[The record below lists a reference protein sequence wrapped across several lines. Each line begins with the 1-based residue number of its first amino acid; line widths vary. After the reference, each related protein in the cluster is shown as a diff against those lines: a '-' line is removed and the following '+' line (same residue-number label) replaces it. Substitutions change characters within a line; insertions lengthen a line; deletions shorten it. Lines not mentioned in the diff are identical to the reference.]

1 MSTVKEEKIGHRQRQ
16 AQATREQVARAARAL
31 FAERGYVATTIQA
44 ISASADI
51 PAQTIYSAFG
61 TKAKILE
68 AIRREWIAQSRVQ
81 ELHDEA
87 VEQSDPVRRM
97 RMIATMHRQQM
108 ETGYDVIAIYSEAA
122 RVDADMHTEW
132 RAVLAARERAVG
144 ILLDSFDG
152 QFKPGISRQ
161 RAIDIYIA
169 CTHNEIYGGLV
180 LERRWGLDDFE
191 NWTGDLLI
199 TQLLPGPAQRRGE
212 TDEDRDDQG

>member
-1 MSTVKEEKIGHRQRQ
+1 VSTVKEEKIGHRQRH
-16 AQATREQVARAARAL
+16 AQATRELVARAARAL

-44 ISASADI
+44 ISAAADI

-87 VEQSDPVRRM
+87 VEQSDPVRRI
-97 RMIATMHRQQM
+97 RMMAMMHRQQM

-122 RVDADMHTEW
+122 RVDADMNTEW
-132 RAVLAARERAVG
+132 RAVLADRERAIG
-144 ILLDSFDG
+144 KLIDSFAG
-152 QFKPGISRQ
+152 QLRSGIDRQ

-169 CTHNEIYGGLV
+169 CTHNEVYASLV
-180 LERRWGLDDFE
+180 LEHLWGLDDFE
-191 NWTGDLLI
+191 NWTGDLLV
-199 TQLLPGPAQRRGE
+199 TQLLPGPADRKRGN
-212 TDEDRDDQG
+212 DEDRVDQG